1 MSIKFD
7 SLNELFEHKER
18 DHVLEEE
25 PGVSP
30 GQQLMTRE
38 MRLACAVCV
47 CVCEVVASGSGLTDP
62 AGD

>member
-1 MSIKFD
+1 MSCL
-7 SLNELFEHKER
+7 SEHKER

-38 MRLACAVCV
+38 MRLCVCV